1 MSQLLLY
8 NTIHICTVQFNSY
21 STNKYSNI
29 TQDKRFSMVDIT
41 DESFDKITRRMH
53 GIHYTNEENILKVI
67 KPLFLDQ
74 LYKEFDNIKSNE
86 LVLYQRF
93 HDKLASLTFFDPACG
108 SGNFLSITYRE
119 IRILE
124 HLVLYKIKQIDTN
137 YTVQPKV
144 NIDQL
149 YGIELNSNSV
159 NITKTNLSN
168 IHDSMNQE
176 LSNMFDISN
185 SQLPTKKQP
194 NIMCADALEIDW
206 NDILPSKDCNYI
218 MGNPP
223 FGGTNTISKEQRFQ
237 LVHLTNKYKVKTSNL
252 DYVTGWFI
260 KAGEYIKDHTRIGLV
275 STNSICQGEQVYPLW
290 TILLDRLNLNIQF
303 AYKSFL
309 WNSETNNKARV
320 TVIIIGLS
328 KQNTAVKYLYSN
340 DVIKETPYIT
350 PYLNSS
356 QKKRPIVQSSKILN
370 KLPPMRLGVRTT
382 DDGNYIFTEQEK
394 DEFIKKEPN
403 AEKYLKQY
411 LSAADFINNKP
422 RYVLYLKD
430 CPPNELKKMPH
441 VLERVKNVKQFRS
454 SCKSKQSQ
462 DMANTPILF
471 GNETVLNQPYLLVP
485 RVSSERREY
494 IPIGFVDQNTIP
506 SDAVLIV
513 PNADLSLFAILNSKI
528 HNVWVPI
535 VCGRLKND
543 YRYSNGICYN
553 TFPVPKSDLKSL
565 KPLAQEILDIRDK
578 YKDSSLADLYDPDT
592 MPIDLLKA
600 HKALDKKVESL
611 YRKEPFID
619 DDDRLEFLL
628 SEYSKMI
635 GEQEKLS

>member
-1 MSQLLLY
+1 
-8 NTIHICTVQFNSY
+8 
-21 STNKYSNI
+21 
-29 TQDKRFSMVDIT
+29 MVDST
-41 DESFDKITRRMH
+41 DELFDKTTRRIH

-67 KPLFLDQ
+67 KPLFLDD
-74 LYKEFDNIKSNE
+74 LYKEFNDIKSNE

-108 SGNFLSITYRE
+108 SGNFLNITYRE
-119 IRILE
+119 IRELE
-124 HLVLYKIKQIDTN
+124 HLVLYKIKHLDTN

-144 NIDQL
+144 NIGQI

-159 NITKTNLSN
+159 NIAKTNLLN
-168 IHDSMNQE
+168 MHDSMNQE
-176 LSNMFDISN
+176 LSKMFDLSN
-185 SQLPTKKQP
+185 NQFIEKKP
-194 NIMCADALEIDW
+194 HIVCGDALEINW
-206 NDILPSKDCNYI
+206 NDILPAVQCNYI
-218 MGNPP
+218 LGNPP
-223 FGGTNTISKEQRFQ
+223 FGGANTISKEQRFQ
-237 LVHLTNKYKVKTSNL
+237 LVHLTNKYKIKTGTI

-260 KAGEYIKDHTRIGLV
+260 KAGEYCNNTTRIGLV
-275 STNSICQGEQVYPLW
+275 STNSICQGSQVYPIW
-290 TILLDRLNLNIQF
+290 TILLDRLGLNIQF
-303 AYKSFL
+303 AYKPFL
-309 WNSETNNKARV
+309 WKSETSNKARV
-320 TVIIIGLS
+320 TVIILGLS
-328 KQNTAVKYLYSN
+328 KENNTIQCLYNNST
-340 DVIKETPYIT
+340 IKETPYIT

-356 QKKRPIVQSSKILN
+356 KKKRPIVQSSKILN

-394 DEFIKKEPN
+394 DEFLKLEPN

-441 VLERVKNVKQFRS
+441 VLERVKKVKQFRS

-462 DMANTPILF
+462 DMANTPTLF
-471 GNETVLNQPYLLVP
+471 GNEYNTVKPYLLVP

-513 PNADLSLFAILNSKI
+513 PNADLSLFAILNSKM

-535 VCGRLKND
+535 VCGRLEND

-553 TFPVPKSDLKSL
+553 TFPVPKGDLTVLES
-565 KPLAQEILDIRDK
+565 LAQNILDIRDK
-578 YKDSSLADLYDPDT
+578 YKDSSLADLYDLNS
-592 MPIDLLKA
+592 MPHDLLKA
-600 HKALDKKVESL
+600 HKTLDKAIEKL
-611 YRKEPFID
+611 YRTVPFKD

-628 SEYSKMI
+628 EEYSKMI
-635 GEQEKLS
+635 GSQEKL